1 MKNIILILSVV
12 LIVLSG
18 MIACKESGYSKMSD
32 SEITSAVQEKLKSNV
47 NVGSSDIKVETN
59 EGNVKLSGEVDSL
72 TDSNHAISL
81 ARSIP
86 QVKSVQ
92 SELKVKEVL
101 TNEDVNER
109 IEEKEDKAQ
118 KEAEQA
124 TDASV
129 ENSASDAAITAK
141 IKVKYAEDPVVS
153 ALKINID
160 TNDGRVTLTGTVQ
173 SELEAKRAIQIAESV
188 EGVSQVSS
196 VLTVKS

>member
-1 MKNIILILSVV
+1 MKNIILILS
-12 LIVLSG
+12 IVLSG
-18 MIACKESGYSKMSD
+18 MVACKESGSSKMSD

-59 EGNVKLSGEVDSL
+59 EGNVTLTGEVDSL
-72 TDSNHAISL
+72 ADSNNAISL

-101 TNEDVNER
+101 TNKDVSER
-109 IEEKEDKAQ
+109 IEEKEDKAV
-118 KEAEQA
+118 KDAEQV
-124 TDASV
+124 TDGSIA
-129 ENSASDAAITAK
+129 NTASDATITAK
-141 IKVKYAEDPVVS
+141 IKVKFAEDPVVS

-173 SELEAKRAIQIAESV
+173 SEAEAKRAIQIAESV
-188 EGVSQVSS
+188 DGVSQVAS

>member
-1 MKNIILILSVV
+1 MKNIVLILSVV
-12 LIVLSG
+12 LIVLTG
-18 MIACKESGYSKMSD
+18 MIACKESGSSKMSD
-32 SEITSAVQEKLKSNV
+32 SEITSAVEEKLKSNI

-101 TNEDVNER
+101 TNEDVSER
-109 IEEKEDKAQ
+109 IEEKEDKAM

-124 TDASV
+124 TDASI
-129 ENSASDAAITAK
+129 ENSATDAAITAK
-141 IKVKYAEDPVVS
+141 IKGKYAEDPMVS

-173 SELEAKRAIQIAESV
+173 SEAETKRAIQIAESI
-188 EGVSQVSS
+188 EGVSQVAS